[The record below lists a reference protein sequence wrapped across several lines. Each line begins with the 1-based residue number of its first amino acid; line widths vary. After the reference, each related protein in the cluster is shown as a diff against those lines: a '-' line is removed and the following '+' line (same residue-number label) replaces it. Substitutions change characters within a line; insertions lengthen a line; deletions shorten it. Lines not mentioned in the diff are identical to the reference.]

1 MGACQNLVLYY
12 KDGYRGGERASG
24 APFVLFKSEVVFFLF
39 PCNFITRDL
48 SSQKFRRGIFR
59 DTNERLSNLGLPNS
73 VLTSAFRNQSRE
85 IISVIR

>member
-1 MGACQNLVLYY
+1 MLYY

-24 APFVLFKSEVVFFLF
+24 APFVLFRSEVVFLFLF
-39 PCNFITRDL
+39 PCNFITTDL
-48 SSQKFRRGIFR
+48 SSQKVRRGIFR

-73 VLTSAFRNQSRE
+73 VLTSAFRNQSHE

>member
-1 MGACQNLVLYY
+1 MLYY

-24 APFVLFKSEVVFFLF
+24 APFALFKSEGVFFLF

-59 DTNERLSNLGLPNS
+59 DTNERLSNLGLLNS
-73 VLTSAFRNQSRE
+73 VLTSGFRNQRLE

>member
-12 KDGYRGGERASG
+12 KEGYRGGERASG
-24 APFVLFKSEVVFFLF
+24 APFALFKSEVVFFLF

-48 SSQKFRRGIFR
+48 SSRKLRRGIFR
-59 DTNERLSNLGLPNS
+59 DINERLSNLGLPNS
-73 VLTSAFRNQSRE
+73 VLTLAFRNQSRE

>member
-1 MGACQNLVLYY
+1 MLYY

-24 APFVLFKSEVVFFLF
+24 APFALFKSEVVFFLF
-39 PCNFITRDL
+39 PCDFIARDL